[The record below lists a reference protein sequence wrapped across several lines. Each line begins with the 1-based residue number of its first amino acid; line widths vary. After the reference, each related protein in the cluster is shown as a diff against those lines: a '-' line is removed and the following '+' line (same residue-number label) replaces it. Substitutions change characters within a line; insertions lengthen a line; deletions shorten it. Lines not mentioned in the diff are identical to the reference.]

1 MLKFLRARERDEI
14 SNFFDWFSLKDELLI
29 KKMDI
34 SVSCHDSEE
43 LWKVSAK
50 SNSLFPIQ
58 PTKKCQNLLELARRS
73 KFQISSVGF
82 L

>member
-1 MLKFLRARERDEI
+1 MMKFEISTFSPAGRAYSIKI
-14 SNFFDWFSLKDELLI
+14 SNFFGWFSLKDELLI

-50 SNSLFPIQ
+50 SDSLFPIQ
-58 PTKKCQNLLELARRS
+58 PTKKC
-73 KFQISSVGF
+73 
-82 L
+82 